1 MDGIIIFADDD
12 VLEVNTYE
20 NALFQK
26 FLGYK
31 NNLYECNNHYSII
44 PITSILDL
52 ENVIDSMSICRVLI
66 LDWNFKRP
74 TDNDIKHLSINDE
87 NPLNILREKNVYSII
102 YIYSQED
109 ISNDIQ
115 KELKNKFGENRIFFS
130 KKDKNKPE
138 EEFTKICN
146 RIKEFEEE
154 HQYMQIPFVWSQEI
168 NRSVQNIFFEL
179 EQADINWIK
188 EIKKKASNN
197 VLEIINIFHNI
208 LDESLIQN
216 EFLIDKL
223 DKVATNDTNPDREKA
238 AKLYRRIFYSKL
250 NNNAPMMTG
259 DIFKFTENEYG
270 ILITPECDIARNDYR
285 SKYDF
290 LIIDKCESEAFQ
302 KGTNDKNI
310 FNNGSLSK
318 HILPSFPFYENNIIL
333 NRLALIDFK
342 ISHMISRRSKTDLLK
357 LERKYKL
364 NSPYIQQLRQRYIA
378 YFGRYG
384 VPDIPDSL
392 RTYHSENM

>member
-154 HQYMQIPFVWSQEI
+154 HQYMQIPFVWSQAI